1 MTLPD
6 FLLSPPVWTTDITIT
21 YSQTEGHK

>member
-6 FLLSPPVWTTDITIT
+6 FLLLSPARPTDITIT

>member
-6 FLLSPPVWTTDITIT
+6 FLLSPPVWPTDITIT
-21 YSQTEGHK
+21 YSQAEEHK